1 MASSR
6 GFELV
11 HGIVDSLWLSKPG
24 AALEDFRRVCVELG
38 RELELPIGF
47 EGRYRWIVFLNS
59 KVDPRVPVLNRYYG
73 VLEDG
78 TVKVRGIELRRHD
91 TPGIVNRCQAGMLG
105 VLGRARN
112 SFEFKA
118 LVPEALSVLGSYVEM
133 VRERRVPLEELLI
146 AKNLSKNPDEYSKLV
161 PQAIAA
167 KLLAKEGGRVHA
179 GQRVDFVLTR
189 KKGAI
194 PGELVDG
201 NLVYDW
207 ERYRELLI
215 SSAESL
221 LLPFGYDR
229 DILGKIVST

>member
-1 MASSR
+1 
-6 GFELV
+6 
-11 HGIVDSLWLSKPG
+11 
-24 AALEDFRRVCVELG
+24 
-38 RELELPIGF
+38 
-47 EGRYRWIVFLNS
+47 
-59 KVDPRVPVLNRYYG
+59 
-73 VLEDG
+73 
-78 TVKVRGIELRRHD
+78 
-91 TPGIVNRCQAGMLG
+91 
-105 VLGRARN
+105 
-112 SFEFKA
+112 
-118 LVPEALSVLGSYVEM
+118 